1 MYTALRIRRCKG
13 PHLANDCN
21 PDIEIEGRYPL
32 RLRVVHFLSV
42 SFSAVK
48 VCLSE
53 RKTLVDAYSCQSI
66 STVCLSRR
74 VRYRIDCRERIRITS
89 GNHVFASS
97 RFPVPFLHGGHHKC
111 PIKKDN
117 RTKRIIDFQFQHTLG
132 SGVESGSNHLILLQL
147 FSSSPIY
154 LRYAWLMGKFSIP
167 FFASRIARMM
177 EGDENFRISNFNS
190 FVSAFFTLPI
200 RSSLSG
206 TSRPFGT
213 RTELEL
219 VRCS

>member
-1 MYTALRIRRCKG
+1 MYTALRIHRCKG

-117 RTKRIIDFQFQHTLG
+117 RTKRIIDFQFQHALG
-132 SGVESGSNHLILLQL
+132 SGVEWLQSL
-147 FSSSPIY
+147 D
-154 LRYAWLMGKFSIP
+154 P
-167 FFASRIARMM
+167 FT
-177 EGDENFRISNFNS
+177 
-190 FVSAFFTLPI
+190 AFFFFSHLPPI
-200 RSSLSG
+200 CVVDGKVFDSIFC
-206 TSRPFGT
+206 PP
-213 RTELEL
+213 ELPE
-219 VRCS
+219 